1 MPKLPEEIKDP
12 SKALTTM
19 AMLGSMLEG
28 TSFDKTFRKVFK
40 ENYDKFKADESIDP
54 ITAFRKANLEATK
67 ESLKELP
74 LFMRLNYILNNLYRD
89 ENNEII
95 EAMVNWKN
103 INDILT
109 ENVDDTDYQFIKEVK
124 SVKEITQ
131 LKLDIE
137 FAMADLQPWK
147 ISKCKDCHDKFYM
160 NYSEVLYFLDK
171 GMKLPK
177 RCPACRK
184 ARKEGNTMEEK
195 KANVEASI
203 KARNKAKAEEK
214 KLEER
219 LEKSLKEREEYKTSI
234 MSNALKKAGLK

>member
-1 MPKLPEEIKDP
+1 MSKLEEIKDP
-12 SKALTTM
+12 SKTLTTM

-28 TSFDKTFRKVFK
+28 TSFDKTYRKVFQ
-40 ENYDKFKADESIDP
+40 ENYDKFKTDESIDP
-54 ITAFRKANLEATK
+54 MTAFRKANLEATK

-74 LFMRLNYILNNLYRD
+74 LFMRLNYILNNLYRN

-95 EAMVNWKN
+95 EGMIDWKN

-109 ENVDDTDYQFIKEVK
+109 KNVDDTDYQFIKEVK

-147 ISKCKDCHDKFYM
+147 ISKCKDCHEEFHM
-160 NYSEVLYFLDK
+160 NFSEVMYFLEK

-177 RCPACRK
+177 RCPECRK
-184 ARKEGNTMEEK
+184 ARKGDGTLEEK
-195 KANVEASI
+195 KARAI
-203 KARNKAKAEEK
+203 KAANDRKKKADNFKKSVEKAQK
-214 KLEER
+214 D
-219 LEKSLKEREEYKTSI
+219 REEYKTSI